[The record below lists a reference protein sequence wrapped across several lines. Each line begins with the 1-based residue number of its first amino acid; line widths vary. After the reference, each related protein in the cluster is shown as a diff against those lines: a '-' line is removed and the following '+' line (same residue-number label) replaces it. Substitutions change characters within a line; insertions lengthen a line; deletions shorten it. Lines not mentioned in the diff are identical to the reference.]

1 MAPGA
6 GAGAGAPEGAGGGA
20 PPPGAQI
27 GAAGPTQITPQMAQM
42 AQLVQR
48 LLVQQKGTDYAKK
61 MLRQLGLM
69 VKGAMNSQFMQNP
82 PAESDLADAF
92 KKINSAVDKLDR
104 NSGTGA
110 PALQSMVADLMVS
123 DAAKPPGEAS
133 PTPPAFPMSQ

>member
-6 GAGAGAPEGAGGGA
+6 AEGAGGAA
-20 PPPGAQI
+20 PPPGAQM
-27 GAAGPTQITPQMAQM
+27 GAEGPTQITPQMAQM

-48 LLVQQKGTDYAKK
+48 LLMQQKGTEYAKK

-104 NSGTGA
+104 TSGSGA
-110 PALQSMVADLMVS
+110 PALQSMVADLMGN
-123 DAAKPPGEAS
+123 DAAKPPGETK
-133 PTPPAFPMSQ
+133 PTPPAFPMAA